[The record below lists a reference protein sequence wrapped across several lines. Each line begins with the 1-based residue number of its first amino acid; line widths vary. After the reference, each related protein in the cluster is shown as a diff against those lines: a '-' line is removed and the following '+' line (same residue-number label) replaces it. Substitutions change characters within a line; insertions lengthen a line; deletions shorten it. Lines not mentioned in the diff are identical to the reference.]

1 MWKTEKLDINR
12 ELEVYFRRYIL
23 SGKNLAATMPAAPK
37 VALPR
42 RKLLQVPLIVR
53 YLTKLVGASWGTFC
67 EVQKLGGCCIGFRH
81 WSKEL
86 PKFRR
91 NGPINALS
99 NEPSG
104 LKKGR
109 LWTLITLCVTGS
121 NFSILTSNHRVF
133 TCLKSTMETPEQI
146 QSIQWLQSG
155 VFVATFEYIIHI
167 VLLFPLLSWNR
178 REISK
183 GFLSD
188 NNLNKAFV

>member
-1 MWKTEKLDINR
+1 MHPESCQASKLESFAKIIDSEKLLTVFTKHFILDVWQSSEYVSSKHYENFGI
-12 ELEVYFRRYIL
+12 YIL
-23 SGKNLAATMPAAPK
+23 LGKNLSATMPAAPK

-53 YLTKLVGASWGTFC
+53 YLTKLVGASSGTFC

-104 LKKGR
+104 LKK
-109 LWTLITLCVTGS
+109 LTL
-121 NFSILTSNHRVF
+121 
-133 TCLKSTMETPEQI
+133 
-146 QSIQWLQSG
+146 
-155 VFVATFEYIIHI
+155 
-167 VLLFPLLSWNR
+167 
-178 REISK
+178 
-183 GFLSD
+183 
-188 NNLNKAFV
+188 